1 MRQALTLKPN
11 YAEAHNNL
19 AITFQKTGRLDA
31 AVSQFL
37 AALALQPDNKSVFS
51 NYLFTLNY
59 HADKSAEEIFETY
72 RDFEAQFGAPYRADW
87 QAHDNTRDIK
97 RRLKVGY
104 VSPDFRS
111 HSCIYFMEPLISQH
125 DWSAVDV
132 YAYADLA
139 QEDAASQRYKSY
151 VEHWV
156 PTRGMTDAAL
166 AQRIRADGIDILV
179 DMAGHTA
186 GNRLGVFARKP
197 APVSLSWMGYG
208 YTTGL
213 RAIDYYLTD
222 QASAPEG
229 CEHLFAEEPWRLKDT
244 PFAVYRAPQSMQD
257 IDPAASPL
265 PALKNGYI
273 TLGTLTRG
281 VRINHRTVRVWA
293 SILKRLP
300 TAHLVIDSSSFK
312 DPALQEVA
320 LQKFTDQGI
329 EPQRLHIG
337 FNSPA
342 SAVLQGMDIGLDCFP
357 HNSGTTLYE
366 SLYMGVP
373 YITLAGRPTVGRIG
387 SAVLQAIGHPEW
399 IATSEEE
406 YADKVVALAQDT
418 HALRQHR
425 AHLRQEMQHSSLMD
439 ERGFTKKVEQAYRG
453 MFQRWVDRNGDFKS

>member
-1 MRQALTLKPN
+1 M
-11 YAEAHNNL
+11 
-19 AITFQKTGRLDA
+19 
-31 AVSQFL
+31 
-37 AALALQPDNKSVFS
+37 AALALQPGNKGIFS

-59 HADKSAEEIFETY
+59 HADKSAEEIYETY
-72 RDFEAQFGAPYRADW
+72 AEYDKQFGAPYRSEW
-87 QAHDNTRDIK
+87 VAHDNNRDVT

-111 HSCIYFMEPLISQH
+111 HSCIFFMEPLISQH
-125 DWSAVDV
+125 NRGEVEV

-222 QASAPEG
+222 ETSAPEG
-229 CEHLFAEEPWRLKDT
+229 CDHLFSEEPWRLKDT
-244 PFAVYRAPQSMQD
+244 PFAVYRAPQHMQD
-257 IDPAASPL
+257 IDPAATPL

-293 SILKRLP
+293 NILKRLP

-312 DPALQEVA
+312 DPALQEVCI
-320 LQKFTDQGI
+320 QKFTSFGI
-329 EPQRLHIG
+329 ERDRLHIG

-387 SAVLQAIGHPEW
+387 SAVLQAIKHPEW
-399 IATSEEE
+399 IATSEDD
-406 YADKVVALAQDT
+406 YVDKVVTLAQDT
-418 HALRQHR
+418 QALQRYR
-425 AHLRQEMQHSSLMD
+425 VNLRGQMQRSSLMD
-439 ERGFTKKVEQAYRG
+439 EAGFAAKVEQAYRD
-453 MFQRWVDRNGDFKS
+453 MFQRWVDRNGEFKT